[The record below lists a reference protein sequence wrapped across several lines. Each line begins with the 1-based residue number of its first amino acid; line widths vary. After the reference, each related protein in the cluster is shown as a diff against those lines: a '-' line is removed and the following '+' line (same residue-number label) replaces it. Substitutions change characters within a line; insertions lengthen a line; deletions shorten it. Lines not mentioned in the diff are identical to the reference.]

1 MITNVDRHDAGVYR
15 CIADNG
21 FTQQA
26 SKVRVDYAVTLNTIN
41 SKTTFFYFN
50 FIDL

>member
-26 SKVRVDYAVTLNTIN
+26 SKVIVNCRVAPTIN
-41 SKTTFFYFN
+41 
-50 FIDL
+50 D